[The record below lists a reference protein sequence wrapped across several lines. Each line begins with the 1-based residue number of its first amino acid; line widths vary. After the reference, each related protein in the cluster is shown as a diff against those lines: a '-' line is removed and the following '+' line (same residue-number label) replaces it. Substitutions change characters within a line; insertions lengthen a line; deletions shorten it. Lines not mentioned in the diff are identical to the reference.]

1 MKEREFINPF
11 TDFGFKRIFG
21 QEINKDLTI
30 DFLNLLLDGE
40 RHITDLTINNPEMQP
55 ETEAERLVVFDLY
68 CESDDGTQFIVEM
81 QAARQNF
88 FLDRSLYY
96 QSRAIVAQGEKG
108 KDWCYDLQPVYGIFF
123 MDFTMSECS
132 GLRTDVALMNMKTN
146 KVFNPKLR
154 QIYLEMPRFT
164 KEANEC
170 ENDFERWLYLIKNMK
185 MLKRMPFKAQ
195 RAVWDKLLEVADVA
209 SLNKDE
215 KALYDRALKNY
226 RDYHSIM
233 ETAQMD
239 GHKAGWKEG
248 HEAGLKAGLKE
259 GREAGHKAGR
269 EEGHKEGLE
278 EGLKQGLQEGMI
290 KGELKKQIEIAQ
302 KLKNM
307 GLSISAI
314 QESTGLSK
322 EEIQQL

>member
-259 GREAGHKAGR
+259 GREAGHKEGR
-269 EEGHKEGLE
+269 E

-290 KGELKKQIEIAQ
+290 KGELKKQMEIAK

>member
-68 CESDDGTQFIVEM
+68 CESDDGTQFIVE
-81 QAARQNF
+81 
-88 FLDRSLYY
+88 
-96 QSRAIVAQGEKG
+96 IQGEKG

-132 GLRTDVALMNMKTN
+132 GFRTDVALMNMKTN

-259 GREAGHKAGR
+259 GRE
-269 EEGHKEGLE
+269 EGHKEGREEGLE

>member
-226 RDYHSIM
+226 RDYHSVM

-259 GREAGHKAGR
+259 GREAGHKEGR
-269 EEGHKEGLE
+269 EEGLE

-290 KGELKKQIEIAQ
+290 KGELKKQIEIAK

>member
-21 QEINKDLTI
+21 QEINKNKDLTI

-40 RHITDLTINNPEMQP
+40 RHITDLTIKNPEMQP
-55 ETEAERLVVFDLY
+55 EREEERLIVFDLY

-81 QAARQNF
+81 QAARQNY

-96 QSRAIVAQGEKG
+96 QSRAIIAQGEKG

-123 MDFTMSECS
+123 MDFTISGCS
-132 GLRTDVALMNMKTN
+132 GLRTDVALMDMKTN

-154 QIYLEMPRFT
+154 QIYLELPHFT

-185 MLKRMPFKAQ
+185 ILKRMPFKAQ
-195 RAVWDKLLEVADVA
+195 RAIWDKLLEVADVA
-209 SLNKDE
+209 SLNEDE
-215 KALYDRALKNY
+215 QAQYHRALKNY
-226 RDYHSIM
+226 RDYHNVI
-233 ETAQMD
+233 ETAKQD
-239 GHKAGWKEG
+239 GHEAGWKEG
-248 HEAGLKAGLKE
+248 LKE
-259 GREAGHKAGR
+259 GERKGLRKGRKEAILQNAR
-269 EEGHKEGLE
+269 N
-278 EGLKQGLQEGMI
+278 LKQLGVSI
-290 KGELKKQIEIAQ
+290 SIIAQ
-302 KLKNM
+302 
-307 GLSISAI
+307 A
-314 QESTGLSK
+314 TGLSE

>member
-11 TDFGFKRIFG
+11 TDFGFKRIFGQEINKIFG

-40 RHITDLTINNPEMQP
+40 RHITDLTIKNPEMQP
-55 ETEAERLVVFDLY
+55 EREEERLIVFDLY

-81 QAARQNF
+81 QAARQNY

-96 QSRAIVAQGEKG
+96 QSRAIIAQGEKG

-123 MDFTMSECS
+123 MDFTISGCS
-132 GLRTDVALMNMKTN
+132 GLRTDVALMDMKTN

-154 QIYLEMPRFT
+154 QIYLELPHFT

-185 MLKRMPFKAQ
+185 ILKRMPFKAQ
-195 RAVWDKLLEVADVA
+195 RAIWDKLLEVADVA
-209 SLNKDE
+209 SLNEDE
-215 KALYDRALKNY
+215 QAQYHRALKNY
-226 RDYHSIM
+226 RDYHNVI
-233 ETAQMD
+233 ETAKQD
-239 GHKAGWKEG
+239 GHEAGWKEG
-248 HEAGLKAGLKE
+248 LKE
-259 GREAGHKAGR
+259 GERKGLRKGEEIGRKEAILQNAR
-269 EEGHKEGLE
+269 N
-278 EGLKQGLQEGMI
+278 LKQLGVSI
-290 KGELKKQIEIAQ
+290 SIIAQ
-302 KLKNM
+302 
-307 GLSISAI
+307 A
-314 QESTGLSK
+314 TGLSE

>member
-226 RDYHSIM
+226 RDYHSVM

-248 HEAGLKAGLKE
+248 HEAGLKE
-259 GREAGHKAGR
+259 GRKAGHKEGR
-269 EEGHKEGLE
+269 EEGHKEGHKAGLE

-290 KGELKKQIEIAQ
+290 KGELKKQMEIAQ

>member
-132 GLRTDVALMNMKTN
+132 GLRTDVALMNMNTN

-248 HEAGLKAGLKE
+248 HEAGLKE
-259 GREAGHKAGR
+259 GRKAGHKEGR
-269 EEGHKEGLE
+269 EEGHKEGHKAGLE

-290 KGELKKQIEIAQ
+290 KGELKKQMEIAQ

>member
-1 MKEREFINPF
+1 
-11 TDFGFKRIFG
+11 
-21 QEINKDLTI
+21 
-30 DFLNLLLDGE
+30 
-40 RHITDLTINNPEMQP
+40 
-55 ETEAERLVVFDLY
+55 
-68 CESDDGTQFIVEM
+68 
-81 QAARQNF
+81 
-88 FLDRSLYY
+88 
-96 QSRAIVAQGEKG
+96 
-108 KDWCYDLQPVYGIFF
+108 
-123 MDFTMSECS
+123 
-132 GLRTDVALMNMKTN
+132 
-146 KVFNPKLR
+146 
-154 QIYLEMPRFT
+154 
-164 KEANEC
+164 
-170 ENDFERWLYLIKNMK
+170 MK

-259 GREAGHKAGR
+259 GREEGHK
-269 EEGHKEGLE
+269 EGHKEGLE

>member
-259 GREAGHKAGR
+259 GRE
-269 EEGHKEGLE
+269 EGHKEGHKAGLE